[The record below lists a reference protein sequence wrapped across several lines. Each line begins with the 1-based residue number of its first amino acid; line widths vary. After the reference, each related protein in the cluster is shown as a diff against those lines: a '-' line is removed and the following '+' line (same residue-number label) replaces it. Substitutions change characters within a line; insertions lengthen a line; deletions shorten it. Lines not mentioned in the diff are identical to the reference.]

1 MATALVM
8 GVPLGWVTVMVV
20 GCLVSWVVLRVA
32 TWLVMSLPWVGV
44 VGMVRGG
51 GMSKVQV

>member
-1 MATALVM
+1 M
-8 GVPLGWVTVMVV
+8 PLSRVVGMVV
-20 GCLVSWVVLRVA
+20 GCLVSWGVLRVA